1 MKTAS
6 KSSWQKYGSIE
17 GNDQANTPKKP
28 KPSRDRNPK
37 ESNLSPSQK
46 RGALA
51 SDVQGKISL
60 GWSTSDIIA
69 YFLDP
74 SGVGYKLYS
83 GITKEEF
90 QQAVAG
96 IFSDEQYSV
105 LLNYGNTSAG
115 RTNGGSG
122 STRGSNSNQS
132 AYDSGNPNAGP
143 QFPPSVRS

>member
-6 KSSWQKYGSIE
+6 KSSWQKYGSTS
-17 GNDQANTPKKP
+17 GNGQANTPESP
-28 KPSRDRNPK
+28 KPRRGGNAR
-37 ESNLSPSQK
+37 ESSLSPSQK

-60 GWSTSDIIA
+60 GWSTADILA

-83 GITKEEF
+83 GISKEEF

-96 IFSDEQYSV
+96 IFSDQQYSV

-115 RTNGGSG
+115 RTNGGIAA
-122 STRGSNSNQS
+122 TKGSNSSQS
-132 AYDSGNPNAGP
+132 AYDSGSPNAGP